1 LTKKV
6 ARVFEA
12 KPIYILLLNT
22 VVLLSAGLVT
32 LFPMPEYNRTFRNY
46 QLIGLELVK
55 EGEKVRV
62 IDLDSQRLIYKL
74 ERKEGYYQLK
84 PSNRYKTS
92 SSVEIVGDLSANQ
105 LSILQR
111 EDFTGEIVAQSK
123 DSSDSTTTI
132 RYFLAKRR

>member
-1 LTKKV
+1 M
-6 ARVFEA
+6 FEA